1 MEFLRVKNWEQFQ
14 HYTNRLPPWIK
25 LHRELL
31 TDYDFCHLPDE
42 TKGHLLMTWLLASQM
57 DGRIPDDPVW
67 IAARIGAN
75 KPVNLK
81 QLVEGGWLIR
91 EQVASKPLA
100 KRKQSAPVETETYK
114 PITETEKEKPV
125 EPLADWIPK
134 AAWQDFVAYRK
145 QQKGWTA
152 KAETLL
158 LRELERLHG
167 LGNDATAVIEQS
179 IANGWK
185 GLFPIRGASVSKDDS
200 RRERHARNMD
210 ILTGKIRDERTI
222 EGVAE
227 RVDRPTFLA
236 IPGGLRES
244 CADDV
249 EGSGPERSA
258 AGMG

>member
-1 MEFLRVKNWEQFQ
+1 MRYLRIKNWEHFQ

-57 DGRIPDDPVW
+57 DGRVPDDPVW

-81 QLVEGGWLIR
+81 QLVDGGWLIC

-100 KRKQSAPVETETYK
+100 KRKQSALVETETYK
-114 PITETEKEKPV
+114 PITETEKEKSG

-152 KAETLL
+152 KAEMLL
-158 LRELERLHG
+158 LRELERLHR

-185 GLFPIRGASVSKDDS
+185 GLFPIRGSAASKDDS

-210 ILTGKIRDERTI
+210 ILTGKVRDERTV
-222 EGVAE
+222 EGIAE
-227 RVDRPTFLA
+227 RIDRPPLLA
-236 IPGGLRES
+236 IAGGVRES
-244 CADDV
+244 DGLDV
-249 EGSGPERSA
+249 EGRGPDRGTASV
-258 AGMG
+258 G